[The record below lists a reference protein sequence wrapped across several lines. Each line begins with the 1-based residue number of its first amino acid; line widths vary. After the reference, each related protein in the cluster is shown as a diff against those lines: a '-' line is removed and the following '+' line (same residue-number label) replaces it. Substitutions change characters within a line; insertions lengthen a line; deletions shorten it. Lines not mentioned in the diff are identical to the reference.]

1 MLRRRMH
8 KVRAGFR
15 IHGGF
20 PKKRKSMHR
29 LPSRIRERIRGGGGR
44 IMISAAVW
52 TGAALWLVLNV
63 AFVALRVY
71 VTRPTRIAQPV
82 LAGARPD
89 GGDAS
94 ALSA

>member
-1 MLRRRMH
+1 
-8 KVRAGFR
+8 
-15 IHGGF
+15 
-20 PKKRKSMHR
+20 
-29 LPSRIRERIRGGGGR
+29 
-44 IMISAAVW
+44 MISAAVW
-52 TGAALWLVLNV
+52 TGAALWLGSNV
-63 AFVALRVY
+63 AFVVLRFY